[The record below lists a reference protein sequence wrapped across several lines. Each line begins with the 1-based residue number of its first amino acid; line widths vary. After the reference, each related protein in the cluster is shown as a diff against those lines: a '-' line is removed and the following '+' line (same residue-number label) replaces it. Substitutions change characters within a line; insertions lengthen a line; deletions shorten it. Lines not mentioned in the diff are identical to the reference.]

1 MKNIETHGGFR
12 WGPVE
17 RKLQISYSPLPPKFA
32 VVAEGSPVSL
42 GSHAPGS
49 EMGVPS
55 ARHSI
60 CTHQR
65 RAQTAH
71 RNSLRRGN
79 WNGALKW
86 HRRGIEY
93 WTSRDHSYREHSLAL
108 NACGMGDAHVRA
120 GNFGQAL
127 ADFRRAS
134 STLKEYPRILG
145 GARIHVRVTA
155 GMSAAYAALG
165 DVARAAALLAQA
177 EALLED
183 VRPQTGTAPFG
194 TLASDICHAVAT
206 AQVRNGRAAA
216 ALGSLEQ
223 AVDSGWRDWRWLNT
237 DPELEPL
244 RGEPRFHAIIER
256 LSKLTPVEL
265 SAHGL
270 ALGENHSPRE

>member
-32 VVAEGSPVSL
+32 VVAEGSPVSW
-42 GSHAPGS
+42 
-49 EMGVPS
+49 VPTRLE
-55 ARHSI
+55 A
-60 CTHQR
+60 
-65 RAQTAH
+65 
-71 RNSLRRGN
+71 
-79 WNGALKW
+79 K
-86 HRRGIEY
+86 

-108 NACGMGDAHVRA
+108 NSCGMGDAHVRA

-145 GARIHVRVTA
+145 GARIHARVTA
-155 GMSAAYAALG
+155 GMSGAYAALG

-183 VRPQTGTAPFG
+183 VRPQTGTASFG

-206 AQVRNGRAAA
+206 AQVRNGHAAA

-244 RGEPRFHAIIER
+244 RGEPRFQAIIER